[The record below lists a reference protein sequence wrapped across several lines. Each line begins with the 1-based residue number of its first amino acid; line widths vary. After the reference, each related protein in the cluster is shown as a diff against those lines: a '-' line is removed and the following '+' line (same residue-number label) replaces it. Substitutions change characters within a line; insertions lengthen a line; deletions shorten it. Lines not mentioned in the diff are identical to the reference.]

1 MPQLYNFTPV
11 DCANDK
17 NFRDR
22 SVAGC
27 KYTPKPTAFKPQTR
41 TKGVISSSLSS
52 QVATQSSQVA
62 TQSSQTATQS
72 SQVATSDAT
81 QSSQTATQSSQ
92 NTTSDATQT
101 ATQRVN
107 TLDKYGLGH
116 YDVKEKE
123 SEDTYDAIVRATTK
137 EFKPTHDKPDIETKQ
152 KAVLAGATYKANS
165 AGLEEA
171 ARDIEKGTNGKYTL
185 DPNYSNNRIL
195 TVINNE
201 TGKAILVYRGSANL
215 KDWGFNAMNL
225 FDRINNVTQT
235 HPHQKKIDNHFKIV
249 SKVYD
254 IDEVVGHSK
263 GGLHAII
270 VGADNN
276 ITVTTFNAE
285 IFHTN
290 HKLLDKLRE
299 QGTKVTLHRVTND
312 GASFGLVSYGVKNT
326 LKGKGMGSIE
336 TRAYPPLPGYE
347 NPYSSHNLGNFTD
360 TDTPRDAGARSVRG
374 SAVHQGVAIGAQA
387 GIGFVANQATNA
399 FLDQVSKTGLDIDPE
414 LRQVISDAT
423 SSGLTEAGARA
434 VGMETVVGGR
444 RIGLATA
451 VGAGVISG
459 QAQTLA
465 QDKAKE
471 ALTSAGVDDNTATI
485 LSSGAGG
492 AVGGLVDYEASVAIA
507 YASRQFGRNVISQAV
522 RTAITQGVQRMGLAE
537 VAGMIGG
544 QAVTGVARGRWGGGY
559 GALAGLIVGLGVGV
573 FQVLTAEHEQEIY
586 AIIPT
591 GIPGPDMGVRQDTEI
606 RRLLNDFNHRRDFS
620 ETSVDSL
627 HASIQARL
635 AAMKQQGILGMDYP
649 ADIVKVPEHT
659 TDENVMFRLS
669 NEQIGIINTERN
681 RANQEQHRHIVEQ
694 GNQVLSDGL
703 RDLLELEDQGHY
715 DSKRHQQLQEYMD
728 QRAAGT
734 LPPYL
739 EAVFQE
745 FEDHEILPEHIP
757 EAEAEAEAEEEQEIE
772 YVDGPDGA
780 TSDEP
785 TQVWQDEPHP
795 HTANEHI
802 SQLDA

>member
-1 MPQLYNFTPV
+1 M
-11 DCANDK
+11 
-17 NFRDR
+17 
-22 SVAGC
+22 
-27 KYTPKPTAFKPQTR
+27 
-41 TKGVISSSLSS
+41 
-52 QVATQSSQVA
+52 
-62 TQSSQTATQS
+62 
-72 SQVATSDAT
+72 
-81 QSSQTATQSSQ
+81 
-92 NTTSDATQT
+92 
-101 ATQRVN
+101 
-107 TLDKYGLGH
+107 
-116 YDVKEKE
+116 
-123 SEDTYDAIVRATTK
+123 
-137 EFKPTHDKPDIETKQ
+137 
-152 KAVLAGATYKANS
+152 
-165 AGLEEA
+165 
-171 ARDIEKGTNGKYTL
+171 
-185 DPNYSNNRIL
+185 
-195 TVINNE
+195 
-201 TGKAILVYRGSANL
+201 
-215 KDWGFNAMNL
+215 
-225 FDRINNVTQT
+225 
-235 HPHQKKIDNHFKIV
+235 
-249 SKVYD
+249 
-254 IDEVVGHSK
+254 
-263 GGLHAII
+263 
-270 VGADNN
+270 
-276 ITVTTFNAE
+276 
-285 IFHTN
+285 
-290 HKLLDKLRE
+290 
-299 QGTKVTLHRVTND
+299 
-312 GASFGLVSYGVKNT
+312 
-326 LKGKGMGSIE
+326 
-336 TRAYPPLPGYE
+336 
-347 NPYSSHNLGNFTD
+347 GNFTD

-465 QDKAKE
+465 QNQAKQ

-522 RTAITQGVQRMGLAE
+522 RTAITEGVERMGLAE

-544 QAVTGVARGRWGGGY
+544 EAVTGAARGRWGGGW
-559 GALAGLIVGLGVGV
+559 GALAGLVVGLGVGA
-573 FQVLTAEHEQEIY
+573 FEVLTAEQEQEIY

-606 RRLLNDFNHRRDFS
+606 RRLLNDFNHRGDFS
-620 ETSVDSL
+620 ESSVDSL
-627 HASIQARL
+627 HASIQERL
-635 AAMKQQGILGMDYP
+635 SSMKQQGILGMDYP
-649 ADIVKVPEHT
+649 ADIVKVPAHT

-669 NEQIGIINTERN
+669 NEQTRIINAERN
-681 RANQEQHRHIVEQ
+681 RAIEEQHRHVVEQ
-694 GNQVLSDGL
+694 SNQVLAGGL
-703 RDLLELEDQGHY
+703 RSLLRIEEQGIF
-715 DSKRHQQLQEYMD
+715 DSKNHNSLQRYID
-728 QRAAGT
+728 QREAGT

-772 YVDGPDGA
+772 YVDGPDVDGA
-780 TSDEP
+780 TIDEP

-802 SQLDA
+802 SQLDP